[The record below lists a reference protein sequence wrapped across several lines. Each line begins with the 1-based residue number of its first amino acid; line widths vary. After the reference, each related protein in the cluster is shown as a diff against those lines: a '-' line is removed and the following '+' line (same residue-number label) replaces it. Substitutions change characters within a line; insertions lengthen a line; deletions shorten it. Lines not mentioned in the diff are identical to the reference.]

1 MLQHSLCA
9 AIRQI
14 PLQQSPKGASLF
26 WNVWKLN
33 KYYLHSAI
41 RNSRPPSWDLSS
53 NLSFFPS
60 PLSRIPAL
68 QPDKTTHENLQEED
82 GKLSNR
88 KYSQTCPIFS
98 FLTEVVSSTGNYTS
112 PGLSVLSQS
121 LPFPFKV
128 QLNCFIIIRICALFS
143 LVACTDGKD
152 WVLTIFTVSPPTAP
166 HSTCKGVFSLQ
177 MLNI

>member
-14 PLQQSPKGASLF
+14 PLQQSPKGTSLF

-60 PLSRIPAL
+60 PLSCIPVL
-68 QPDKTTHENLQEED
+68 QPDKTTQ
-82 GKLSNR
+82 
-88 KYSQTCPIFS
+88 YSQTCPIFS
-98 FLTEVVSSTGNYTS
+98 FLTEVVSSTGNDIS

-152 WVLTIFTVSPPTAP
+152 WVLTIFTVSPLLHIQLA
-166 HSTCKGVFSLQ
+166 KGSSHYRC
-177 MLNI
+177 